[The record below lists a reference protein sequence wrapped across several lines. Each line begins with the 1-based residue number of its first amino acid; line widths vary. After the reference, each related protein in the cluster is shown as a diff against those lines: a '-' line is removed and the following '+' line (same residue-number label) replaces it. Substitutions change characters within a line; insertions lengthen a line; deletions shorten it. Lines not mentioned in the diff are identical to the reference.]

1 MTASKGCMH
10 QAVRPS
16 LPKGEREV
24 QAVGEVVHQ
33 LDLLVEADLVV
44 LLVLEEA
51 EGVMVPLVIPL
62 VGEVAQN

>member
-24 QAVGEVVHQ
+24 QAVGEVVHP
-33 LDLLVEADLVV
+33 LDLLEEVDLAI
-44 LLVLEEA
+44 LLVLEEE
-51 EGVMVPLVIPL
+51 EGKMVPLRV
-62 VGEVAQN
+62 EVVKN